1 MPEARCQMSEAGGR
15 KPEAALAPSR
25 RTSAIRHF
33 TDLIVWQ
40 KAQQVSLEI
49 FRLSKTW
56 PAEER
61 YALTD
66 QVRRSSRSVGANIAE
81 GWGKRRYE
89 ASFVAK
95 LVDADAEAHE
105 TEHWLICAEAHG
117 YLLSAKLVELRSLLT
132 EVGRMLGSMI
142 NNPASFVA
150 KRPTSDL

>member
-1 MPEARCQMSEAGGR
+1 MPEVRSQMSDAEGQR
-15 KPEAALAPSR
+15 PDSAAASSR

-40 KAQQVSLEI
+40 KAHQVSLEI
-49 FRLSKTW
+49 FRLSKAW
-56 PAEER
+56 PTEER

-105 TEHWLICAEAHG
+105 TEHWLICAAAHG
-117 YLLSAKLVELRSLLT
+117 YLLFAKLTELRSLLA

-142 NNPASFVA
+142 NNPAAFVA
-150 KRPTSDL
+150 KRTVSDL